1 MMDELAKAVQKKY
14 IEDITKKYPLHR
26 FLIVFILLL
35 SAHVYSKND
44 GSRILAAIQDI
55 KLSFVFDFKKGLISS
70 VTFEHLFICIL
81 TTWVIA
87 FIYNLYSS
95 KTFNLLSKASDF
107 SGFISKI
114 EDKVKSQKSE
124 QEMLNY
130 FLSKDI
136 SKQLEEL
143 RAKIKSDHVK
153 SELALAIIFCL
164 MYGVNNFIYWDWLFV
179 TGLLIFI
186 LANTWNS
193 FRYYISD
200 FLPYYVTEQSL
211 LGGSVS
217 FGDK

>member
-1 MMDELAKAVQKKY
+1 M
-14 IEDITKKYPLHR
+14 
-26 FLIVFILLL
+26 
-35 SAHVYSKND
+35 
-44 GSRILAAIQDI
+44 
-55 KLSFVFDFKKGLISS
+55 
-70 VTFEHLFICIL
+70 

-87 FIYNLYSS
+87 FIYNFYSS
-95 KTFNLLSKASDF
+95 KTFNLLSKTSDF
-107 SGFISKI
+107 SNFIFKI
-114 EDKVKSQKSE
+114 EEKVKSQKSE

-143 RAKIKSDHVK
+143 RVKIKSDHVK

-164 MYGVNNFIYWDWLFV
+164 MYGVNNFIVWDWLFV
-179 TGLLIFI
+179 IGLLTFIFV
-186 LANTWNS
+186 NTWNS